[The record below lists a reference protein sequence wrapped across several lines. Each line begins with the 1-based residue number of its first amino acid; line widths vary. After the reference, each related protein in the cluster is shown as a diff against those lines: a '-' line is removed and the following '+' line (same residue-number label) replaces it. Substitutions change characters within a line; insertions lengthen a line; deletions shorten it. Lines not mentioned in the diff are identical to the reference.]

1 MKSARA
7 KKPKTPK
14 QKTPKR
20 QPLNPM
26 QPTITDEHGYVRFKP
41 NALVSHLLD
50 KGKITMNDLALVGCS
65 RDDRQQFA
73 QLIGYSLSGYGDL
86 SYHSETVYVAA
97 QAANTTR
104 VDVKQARL
112 DALEVELQAL
122 KDGLREPI
130 ARLYQIAEEDLAWN
144 TRS

>member
-1 MKSARA
+1 MKSAKT

-14 QKTPKR
+14 QKTPEY
-20 QPLNPM
+20 QPLNPI

-41 NALVSHLLD
+41 NALVRHLLD
-50 KGKITMNDLALVGCS
+50 NGKITMNDLALVECS

-73 QLIGYSLSGYGDL
+73 QLIGYSLGGYSDL
-86 SYHSETVYVAA
+86 SYHSESVYVAA
-97 QAANTTR
+97 QAAHTTS
-104 VDVKQARL
+104 VDVNQARV
-112 DALEVELQAL
+112 DALEAELKAL
-122 KDGLREPI
+122 KGGLRGPI